1 MPNPVRP
8 NHHRFTSESSHAYRE
23 SRLLENF
30 ISWIINFAT
39 LGWFRTR
46 CPGSLCITWTTH
58 VFRLLLEEAP
68 NVIRTKTANG
78 THTHTLEYNVA
89 SYVSCPKGSNHILG
103 VSVSQTYL
111 DLSNRTA
118 LRGSSAASGKKC
130 QTSLDRAKGNRSL
143 LILDFLGKGLGYQF
157 RIWLFGAGSWR
168 QFESFRLKDGGR
180 NVCV

>member
-1 MPNPVRP
+1 MLLVSSPTKEHIILCSINAHLLKRSNFSQSSPCLDWNAKHIVLTPSSAIQAAMPNPVRP

-39 LGWFRTR
+39 LEWFRTR

-78 THTHTLEYNVA
+78 THTHIGIQCCLV
-89 SYVSCPKGSNHILG
+89 CIL
-103 VSVSQTYL
+103 SQRLQPY
-111 DLSNRTA
+111 S
-118 LRGSSAASGKKC
+118 RG
-130 QTSLDRAKGNRSL
+130 
-143 LILDFLGKGLGYQF
+143 
-157 RIWLFGAGSWR
+157 
-168 QFESFRLKDGGR
+168 
-180 NVCV
+180 